1 MIDVVAKEKFTV
13 QEAARITGA
22 SERNIRFWAGPAVV
36 ITPEVADPKVQR
48 SPKLFSPRNL
58 FQLAVVKI
66 LTDRWIG
73 LDVLRGMLQKRK
85 VDWWKSDLRQ
95 TEVIVFRDGKNWE
108 YRFTP
113 VPPPG
118 NSLPED
124 ILKPLEKDIVDAEDM
139 VIVNLSKVK
148 RRILQTL

>member
-1 MIDVVAKEKFTV
+1 MIDVVAKEEFTV

-22 SERNIRFWAGPAVV
+22 SERNIRFWAGPAAV

-73 LDVLRGMLQKRK
+73 LDVVRGMLQKRK

-95 TEVIVFRDGKNWE
+95 TEVIVFRDGKNWG

-118 NSLPED
+118 NSLPEG
-124 ILKPLEKDIVDAEDM
+124 ILEPLEKDIVDAEDV

-148 RRILQTL
+148 RRILEAL